1 MPAEK
6 EKPESTDKPAS
17 TPPAVD
23 TVSAPPD
30 KVAGPQP
37 LARAADKM
45 GGPQQ
50 GGAPGRARMVGSMQQ
65 NVGNSRVGR
74 MMGGEVQRKAE
85 EKSPRVSSPEDRE
98 EKEADQ
104 MSDKVMRMNDNDA
117 ASGATSSA
125 STTGPATGAAPAG
138 AAGAGGGQPLSKAD
152 RDFMEPR
159 FGRSFEDVRLHT
171 DNEAQ
176 QQATGIGAKA
186 FTSGSDISFGPGSG
200 PGDKKLLA
208 HELTHVAQQDA
219 GNGSDKS
226 IMRAPGPL
234 TAAQETAAVR
244 FNRARYDERSIRII
258 QLITG
263 TGVDGHFGDI
273 SAQAVATWQV
283 ANGLTMNGQVDTATV
298 NQMVINRATAGA
310 PEHAIQLCMDFRNL
324 NVTRDT
330 LSVQFAPEDPLD
342 FLRNL
347 LSGAP
352 SAAVTFGPGNL
363 RVIRVGPRAL
373 FSEPTLFAA
382 INAQLTAPAPAV
394 PPVGARPTLLTPVQ
408 ERSAISFN
416 RSHFNDRRSVL
427 AIQGHVGASPDG
439 VFGPDTVQR
448 IADAQ
453 RIAGLA
459 AVDGKVGRQTLELF
473 VTQLIAANF
482 QDAAIRLIVDFYNFN
497 EQGLLD
503 IHFDPNET
511 DNAATSGFLRQGSVV
526 TVSPI
531 GLAQPFAG
539 LVHSIAHEFEH
550 VRQRREGIASRNTRE
565 FLAEAL
571 EIMSVGMDEED
582 FAGFINDAG
591 DAMDWWDGMPP
602 PDRVT
607 HQLRF
612 IQVRNRV
619 RARIAAG
626 TLLQRI
632 MNAPLLVRFNT
643 AVGVP
648 P

>member
-6 EKPESTDKPAS
+6 EKPDSTERPAS
-17 TPPAVD
+17 APPAVD
-23 TVSAPPD
+23 TASAAPD
-30 KVAGPQP
+30 KIAGPQP

-74 MMGGEVQRKAE
+74 MMGAGLQRKPE
-85 EKSPRVSSPEDRE
+85 DKSPRVSSPEDRE
-98 EKEADQ
+98 EKEADH
-104 MSDKVMRMNDNDA
+104 MSDKVMRMSNNDA
-117 ASGATSSA
+117 ASSGASSA
-125 STTGPATGAAPAG
+125 SSAPQTTTAP
-138 AAGAGGGQPLSKAD
+138 GAGGGQPLSKTD
-152 RDFMEPR
+152 REFMEPR
-159 FGRSFEDVRLHT
+159 FGRSFENVRLHT
-171 DNEAQ
+171 DSEAQ
-176 QQATGIGAKA
+176 QQATGVGAKA

-226 IMRAPGPL
+226 VMRAPGPL

-263 TGVDGHFGDI
+263 TAVDGRFGDI
-273 SAQAVATWQV
+273 SAQAVAVWQV
-283 ANGLTMNGQVDTATV
+283 ANGLTMNGQVDAASL
-298 NQMVINRATAGA
+298 NQMVIDRAAAGL
-310 PEHAIQLCMDFRNL
+310 PEHAIQLCIDFHNL
-324 NVTRDT
+324 NVRRDT
-330 LSVQFAPEDPLD
+330 LSIQFDDENILERIINRARGTP
-342 FLRNL
+342 
-347 LSGAP
+347 A
-352 SAAVTFGPGNL
+352 AAVEFGPGNT
-363 RVIRVGPRAL
+363 RVIRVSPRA
-373 FSEPTLFAA
+373 FDSEPTLFAA

-394 PPVGARPTLLTPVQ
+394 PAVGARPTLLTAVQ

-427 AIQGHVGASPDG
+427 AIQGHVGAIPDG

-453 RIAGLA
+453 RISGL
-459 AVDGKVGRQTLELF
+459 AVDGKVGRDTLEVF
-473 VTQLIAANF
+473 VTELIGLDF
-482 QDAAIRLIVDFYNFN
+482 PDAAIRLIVDFYNFN
-497 EQGLLD
+497 ERGLLD
-503 IHFDPNET
+503 IHFDPNEP
-511 DNAATSGFLRQGSVV
+511 DNAATSGVLRQGSVV
-526 TVSPI
+526 TVGPA

-550 VRQRREGIASRNTRE
+550 VRQRREGIASRDTRE

-582 FAGFINDAG
+582 FAGFINDAE
-591 DAMDWWDGMPP
+591 DAMDWWNGMPP

-607 HQLRF
+607 HRLRF

-626 TLLQRI
+626 TLLQQI
-632 MNAPLLVRFNT
+632 MNAPLLIRYNT